1 MMTEILEII
10 KTWHVIFQFFL
21 LFGAAFMTLILSIS
35 VLGYIGEFFTGTLP
49 ILFRGY
55 PPHSQEGREELDG
68 KDD

>member
-1 MMTEILEII
+1 MIDQLIEII

-21 LFGAAFMTLILSIS
+21 LFGMAFMALILSVSI
-35 VLGYIGEFFTGTLP
+35 LGYIGEFFTETLP

-55 PPHSQEGREELDG
+55 PPSNREEFDD